1 MSNQNEITHL
11 SYSSITLFLD
21 CPEAW
26 YRKYIAKEPTFSTPN
41 LVFGSAF
48 HGTIEHM
55 VQDKNVNP
63 LSVYP
68 DHLLFYKKSLW
79 QQQWEKAMDGGQEIQ
94 WGLDTP
100 EQHFNEGVRL
110 LSNNGILDSIKSI
123 KPAIDNDGPKI
134 ERKVELKVPGVPIPI
149 IGYIDC
155 ILDNGMPADFK
166 TSKASWSDA
175 KASDSLQS
183 LFYLAALN
191 QSGDNSHNWAFT
203 HFVFVKTKEPKF
215 QRLEHHHKPSELF
228 FLFEIISR
236 VWKAIENQSFMI
248 NPTGWRCSPTYCDF
262 YTKCRGRYE

>member
-1 MSNQNEITHL
+1 MELQHL
-11 SYSSITLFLD
+11 SYSSITMFLD

-26 YRKYIAKEPTFSTPN
+26 YRKYIAKESTFSTPN

-48 HGTIEHM
+48 HGTIE
-55 VQDKNVNP
+55 
-63 LSVYP
+63 
-68 DHLLFYKKSLW
+68 DHIGGKGDLVSLW
-79 QQQWEKAMDGGQEIQ
+79 SQNWEKHAHGENIQ

-100 EQHFNEGVRL
+100 EQHFNEGIRMFG
-110 LSNNGILDSIKSI
+110 NQGIVDSIKSI

-134 ERKVELKVPGVPIPI
+134 ERKVELKVPGVPIPV

-155 ILDNGMPADFK
+155 ILANGMPADFK

-236 VWKAIENQSFMI
+236 VWKAIEKEDFMI
-248 NPTGWRCSPTYCDF
+248 NPTGWRCSPVYCDF
-262 YTKCRGRYE
+262 YSKCRGRYE